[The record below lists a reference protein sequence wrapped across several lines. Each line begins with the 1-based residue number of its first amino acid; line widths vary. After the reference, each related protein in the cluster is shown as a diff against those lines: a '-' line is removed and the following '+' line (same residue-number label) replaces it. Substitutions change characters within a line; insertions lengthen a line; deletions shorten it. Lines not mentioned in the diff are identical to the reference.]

1 MDTNMLKAVL
11 VRNGDN
17 VTALADKMGLSQ
29 TALYRRING
38 ETDFDYKEI
47 KAIKDIYSLSPDE
60 IDAIFFTS

>member
-1 MDTNMLKAVL
+1 MDTNMLRSVL

-17 VTALADKMGLSQ
+17 VAALADKMGLSQ

-47 KAIKDIYSLSPDE
+47 KAIKDIYNLSPDE